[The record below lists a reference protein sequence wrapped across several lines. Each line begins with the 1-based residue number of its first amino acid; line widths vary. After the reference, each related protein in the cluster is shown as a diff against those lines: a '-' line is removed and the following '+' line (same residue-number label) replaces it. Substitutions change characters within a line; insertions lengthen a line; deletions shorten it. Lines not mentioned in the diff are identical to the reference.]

1 VVRKDKYVG
10 FIAQN
15 AENHLVNYPTPV
27 NFSYF
32 WSFGSLIGLILG
44 VQILTGLFLAMN
56 YTPNIDIAFESV
68 NHIMRNVSAGW
79 FFRYLHAN
87 GASMIFILIYI
98 HMARGMYYQSY
109 KNPRNHV
116 WNSGVLI
123 FILMAGTS
131 FLGYV
136 LPWGQMSYWGATV
149 ITNIL
154 SAVPILGEPLVTWIW
169 GGFSVNN
176 ATLNR
181 FFALHFVLPFIIAA
195 LAIFHIVLL
204 HQVGSS
210 NPLGI
215 DLSVDFIRF
224 TPYFFWKDA
233 VGFLFFIL
241 FYIFIALYKP
251 DIFGHPDNYIKAN
264 AMVTPTHI
272 VPEWYFLPY
281 YAILKSIPDKLGGAI
296 AMGASMAFLFLLPLI
311 DTSKYSY
318 VKCKFMHEISFYIF
332 VLTVLLLGWLGGR
345 APTGI
350 IVTFNQILTFYY
362 FFHLLV
368 IIPGLS
374 LLNDYYFETELDQ
387 KNDNNKQ

>member
-1 VVRKDKYVG
+1 MFRKDQYTG
-10 FIAQN
+10 FLIQGV
-15 AENHLVNYPTPV
+15 ENHIISYPTPI

-32 WSFGSLIGLILG
+32 WSFGSLIGITLG
-44 VQILTGLFLAMN
+44 IQILTGIFLAMN
-56 YTPNIDIAFESV
+56 YTPHIDLAFESV
-68 NHIMRNVSAGW
+68 EHIMRDVSGGW

-87 GASMIFILIYI
+87 GASMIFILMYT
-98 HMARGMYYQSY
+98 HMLRGLYYQSY
-109 KNPRNHV
+109 KRPRHHV

-123 FILMAGTS
+123 FVLMAGTA

-154 SAVPILGEPLVTWIW
+154 SAVPIFGEPLVTWIW

-181 FFALHFVLPFIIAA
+181 FFALHFVLPFIIAL
-195 LAIFHIVLL
+195 LAIIHIVLL

-210 NPLGI
+210 NPTGLEGEL
-215 DLSVDFIRF
+215 DYVRF
-224 TPYFFWKDA
+224 TPYFFWKDV
-233 VGFLFFIL
+233 VGFLIFLFFYL
-241 FYIFIALYKP
+241 SVTFYTPNL
-251 DIFGHPDNYIKAN
+251 FGHPDNYIKAN
-264 AMVTPTHI
+264 SMVTPTHI

-296 AMGASMAFLFLLPLI
+296 AFAASMGFWFLLPII
-311 DTSKYSY
+311 DISRVSY
-318 VKCKFMHEISFYIF
+318 VKCKIFHESTFFVF
-332 VLTVLLLGWLGGR
+332 VLVVMLLGWLGGR

-350 IVTFNQILTFYY
+350 IVLFNQFLTLYY

-368 IIPGLS
+368 IIPFLGW
-374 LLNDYYFETELDQ
+374 LNNYYIEQDI
-387 KNDNNKQ
+387 K

>member
-1 VVRKDKYVG
+1 MFRKDHYTG
-10 FIAQN
+10 FLIQGV
-15 AENHLVNYPTPV
+15 ENHIISYPTPI

-32 WSFGSLIGLILG
+32 WSFGSLIGITLG
-44 VQILTGLFLAMN
+44 IQILTGIFLAMN
-56 YTPNIDIAFESV
+56 YTPHIDLAFESV
-68 NHIMRNVSAGW
+68 EHIMRDVSGGW

-87 GASMIFILIYI
+87 GASMIFILMYT
-98 HMARGMYYQSY
+98 HMLRGLYYQSY
-109 KNPRNHV
+109 KRPRHHV

-123 FILMAGTS
+123 FVLMAGTA

-154 SAVPILGEPLVTWIW
+154 SAVPVFGEPLVTWIW

-181 FFALHFVLPFIIAA
+181 FFALHFVLPFVIAL
-195 LAIFHIVLL
+195 LAIIHIVLL

-210 NPLGI
+210 NPTGLESEL
-215 DLSVDFIRF
+215 DYVRF
-224 TPYFFWKDA
+224 TPYFFWKDV
-233 VGFLFFIL
+233 VGFLVFLL
-241 FYIFIALYKP
+241 FYLSVTFYTPNL
-251 DIFGHPDNYIKAN
+251 FGHPDNYIKAN
-264 AMVTPTHI
+264 SMVTPTHI

-296 AMGASMAFLFLLPLI
+296 AFAASMGFWFLLPII
-311 DTSKYSY
+311 DISRVSY
-318 VKCKFMHEISFYIF
+318 VKCKIFHESTFFVF
-332 VLTVLLLGWLGGR
+332 VLVVMLLGWLGGR

-350 IVTFNQILTFYY
+350 IVLFNQFLTLYY

-368 IIPGLS
+368 IIPFLGW
-374 LLNDYYFETELDQ
+374 LNNYYMEQDI
-387 KNDNNKQ
+387 K

>member
-1 VVRKDKYVG
+1 MLRKYKYTG
-10 FIAQN
+10 FLIQN
-15 AENHLVNYPTPV
+15 VENHIISYPTPI

-44 VQILTGLFLAMN
+44 VQILTGIFLAMH
-56 YTPNIDIAFESV
+56 YTPHIDLAFESV
-68 NHIMRNVSAGW
+68 EHIMRDVWAGW

-87 GASMIFILIYI
+87 GASMIFILMYT
-98 HMARGMYYQSY
+98 HMLRGLYYQSY
-109 KNPRNHV
+109 KRPRLHV

-123 FILMAGTS
+123 FILMAGTA

-154 SAVPILGEPLVTWIW
+154 SAVPVFGEPLVTWIW

-181 FFALHFVLPFIIAA
+181 FFALHFVLPFVIAA
-195 LAIFHIVLL
+195 LALIHIILL

-210 NPLGI
+210 NPMGLES
-215 DLSVDFIRF
+215 DLDYVRF

-233 VGFLFFIL
+233 VGFLVCVL
-241 FYIFIALYKP
+241 FYLCITFYKP
-251 DIFGHPDNYIKAN
+251 NMFGHPDNYIKAN
-264 AMVTPTHI
+264 SMVTPTHI

-296 AMGASMAFLFLLPLI
+296 AMGASMACLFLLPLI
-311 DTSKYSY
+311 DISHYSHT
-318 VKCKFMHEISFYIF
+318 KAKFLHEVTFFIF
-332 VLTVLLLGWLGGR
+332 VLVVMLLGWLGGR
-345 APTGI
+345 APTGV
-350 IVTFNQILTFYY
+350 IVTFNQILTLYY
-362 FFHLLV
+362 FLHILV
-368 IIPGLS
+368 IIPGLGW
-374 LLNDYYFETELDQ
+374 LNNYYFETQ
-387 KNDNNKQ
+387 NNN

>member
-1 VVRKDKYVG
+1 MLRKDKYTG
-10 FIAQN
+10 FLIQN
-15 AENHLVNYPTPV
+15 VENHIISYPTPI

-44 VQILTGLFLAMN
+44 VQILTGIFLAMH
-56 YTPNIDIAFESV
+56 YTPHIDLAFESV
-68 NHIMRNVSAGW
+68 EHIMRDVWAGW

-87 GASMIFILIYI
+87 GASMIFILMYT
-98 HMARGMYYQSY
+98 HMLRGLYYQSY
-109 KNPRNHV
+109 KRPRHHV

-123 FILMAGTS
+123 FILMAGTA

-154 SAVPILGEPLVTWIW
+154 SAVPVFGEPLVTWIW

-181 FFALHFVLPFIIAA
+181 FFALHFVLPFVIAA
-195 LAIFHIVLL
+195 LALIHIILL

-210 NPLGI
+210 NPVGLES
-215 DLSVDFIRF
+215 DLDYVRF
-224 TPYFFWKDA
+224 TPYFFWKDV
-233 VGFLFFIL
+233 VGFLVCVL
-241 FYIFIALYKP
+241 FYLCITFYKP
-251 DIFGHPDNYIKAN
+251 NMFGHPDNYIKAN
-264 AMVTPTHI
+264 SMVTPTHI

-296 AMGASMAFLFLLPLI
+296 AMGASMACLFLLPLI
-311 DTSKYSY
+311 DISYYSHT
-318 VKCKFMHEISFYIF
+318 KAKFLHEVTFFIF
-332 VLTVLLLGWLGGR
+332 VLVVMLLGWLGGR
-345 APTGI
+345 APTGV
-350 IVTFNQILTFYY
+350 IVTFNQILTLYY
-362 FFHLLV
+362 FLHILV

-374 LLNDYYFETELDQ
+374 WLNNYYFETQ
-387 KNDNNKQ
+387 NNN

>member
-1 VVRKDKYVG
+1 MFRKDQYTG
-10 FIAQN
+10 FLIQGV
-15 AENHLVNYPTPV
+15 ENHIISYPTPI

-32 WSFGSLIGLILG
+32 WSFGSLIGITLG
-44 VQILTGLFLAMN
+44 IQILTGIFLAMN
-56 YTPNIDIAFESV
+56 YTPHIDLAFESV
-68 NHIMRNVSAGW
+68 EHIMRDVSGGW

-87 GASMIFILIYI
+87 GASMIFILMYT
-98 HMARGMYYQSY
+98 HTLRGLYYQSY
-109 KNPRNHV
+109 KRPRHHV

-123 FILMAGTS
+123 FVLMAGTA

-154 SAVPILGEPLVTWIW
+154 SAVPIFGEPLVTWIW

-181 FFALHFVLPFIIAA
+181 FFALHFVLPFVIAL
-195 LAIFHIVLL
+195 LAIIHIVLL

-210 NPLGI
+210 NPTGLESEL
-215 DLSVDFIRF
+215 DYVRF
-224 TPYFFWKDA
+224 TPYFFWKDV
-233 VGFLFFIL
+233 VGFLIFLL
-241 FYIFIALYKP
+241 FYLSVTLYTP
-251 DIFGHPDNYIKAN
+251 NLFGHPDNYIKAN
-264 AMVTPTHI
+264 SMVTPTHI

-296 AMGASMAFLFLLPLI
+296 AFAASMGFWFLLPII
-311 DTSKYSY
+311 DISRVSY
-318 VKCKFMHEISFYIF
+318 VKCKIFHESTFFVF
-332 VLTVLLLGWLGGR
+332 VLVVMLLGWLGGR

-350 IVTFNQILTFYY
+350 IVLFNQFLTLYY

-368 IIPGLS
+368 IIPFLGW
-374 LLNDYYFETELDQ
+374 LNNYYMEQDI
-387 KNDNNKQ
+387 K

>member
-1 VVRKDKYVG
+1 MFRKDHYTG
-10 FIAQN
+10 FLIQGV
-15 AENHLVNYPTPV
+15 ENHIISYPTPI

-32 WSFGSLIGLILG
+32 WSFGSLIGITLG
-44 VQILTGLFLAMN
+44 IQILTGIFLAMN
-56 YTPNIDIAFESV
+56 YTPHIDLAFESIE
-68 NHIMRNVSAGW
+68 HIMRDVSGGW

-87 GASMIFILIYI
+87 GASMIFILMYT
-98 HMARGMYYQSY
+98 HMLRGLYYQSY
-109 KNPRNHV
+109 KRPRHHV

-123 FILMAGTS
+123 FVLMAGTA

-154 SAVPILGEPLVTWIW
+154 SAVPIFGEPLVTWIW

-181 FFALHFVLPFIIAA
+181 FFALHFVLPFVIAL
-195 LAIFHIVLL
+195 LAIIHIVLL

-210 NPLGI
+210 NPTGLEGEL
-215 DLSVDFIRF
+215 DYVRF
-224 TPYFFWKDA
+224 TPYFFWKDI
-233 VGFLFFIL
+233 VGFLIFLL
-241 FYIFIALYKP
+241 FYLIVVFYTPNL
-251 DIFGHPDNYIKAN
+251 FGHPDNYIKAN
-264 AMVTPTHI
+264 SMVTPTHI

-296 AMGASMAFLFLLPLI
+296 AFAASMGFWFLLPII
-311 DTSKYSY
+311 DVSHVSY
-318 VKCKFMHEISFYIF
+318 VKCKIFHESTFFVF
-332 VLTVLLLGWLGGR
+332 VLVVMLLGWLGGR

-350 IVTFNQILTFYY
+350 IVSFNQFLTLYY

-368 IIPGLS
+368 IIPFLGW
-374 LLNDYYFETELDQ
+374 LNNYYMKQEL
-387 KNDNNKQ
+387 K